1 VDLLVVLGGV
11 LALVI
16 LVVAAAGSR
25 VADRSRNPAAGV
37 AVVSSGERDMA
48 VDVVLALV
56 LLLMASGVVLIAVGF
71 VMGGRQE
78 EPREGPGYR
87 VNGAR

>member
-1 VDLLVVLGGV
+1 MEVNVVLV
-11 LALVI
+11 LA
-16 LVVAAAGSR
+16 
-25 VADRSRNPAAGV
+25 
-37 AVVSSGERDMA
+37 
-48 VDVVLALV
+48 

-87 VNGAR
+87 VNGTY